1 MLIRHQMTSA
11 CLFSSSY
18 LFIEKKMLIKNFEDD
33 FLKNKIHS
41 NHLIKKYWKL
51 IELIY
56 SQYLLRYS
64 IKTQSIANYCVHYL
78 SGQNFYNIADIALK
92 LSCCVC
98 AYTTILSYFNEKKTR
113 WDDKEEEEKVR
124 VGFLCHTLM
133 FN

>member
-1 MLIRHQMTSA
+1 MYNHVD
-11 CLFSSSY
+11 SSSNDFSMFIFFF
-18 LFIEKKMLIKNFEDD
+18 LFIYRKKMLIKNFEDD

-64 IKTQSIANYCVHYL
+64 IKTQSIANYW